1 MATINNGE
9 MGHTSETHA
18 FVMGLTVE
26 KVDDLTRKELSGFAD
41 ADLELA
47 GRAFGDGDIAIV
59 LGKLDGEG
67 FYNQIDGE
75 RDTVDADVFQGECQT
90 SSIKDNSEALKVGF
104 LQLRPNPPI
113 ASANGRNVKE

>member
-67 FYNQIDGE
+67 FYNQIGWRE
-75 RDTVDADVFQGECQT
+75 GYCRRRRL
-90 SSIKDNSEALKVGF
+90 SRRMPNVGH
-104 LQLRPNPPI
+104 QRQQ
-113 ASANGRNVKE
+113 